1 MSNKYIEHL
10 KYLYRHK
17 KYIIKYGLKMKISPI
32 QLLLH
37 DWDKCLIP
45 FQFLTYSNKFDNNGE
60 YNKNIF
66 SISQS
71 LHYLL
76 NRHHPQ
82 HWSKYGKDSNVKK
95 HIKSRYL
102 REMILDWTAAEAAK
116 GRIPNKD
123 DIFFYTRQ
131 WYGRDEKNIV
141 NMLSDEDLEY
151 VLDYIGISGGDK
163 W

>member
-17 KYIIKYGLKMKISPI
+17 KYIMKYGLKMKMNFI

-45 FQFLTYSNKFDNNGE
+45 FQFMTYSNKFDDKGE
-60 YNKNIF
+60 YNKNLF
-66 SISQS
+66 NISQT

-82 HWSKYGKDSNVKK
+82 HWTKYNKSGA
-95 HIKSRYL
+95 IKPKISQKYL

-116 GRIPNKD
+116 GRISSYD
-123 DIFFYTRQ
+123 DMFYHTRQ
-131 WYGRDEKNIV
+131 WYKKDEKNII
-141 NMLSDEDLEY
+141 NMLDDKQIEY
-151 VLDYIGISGGDK
+151 VKDFIGIFDEM
-163 W
+163 